1 MGSEVTFVGFDLAFV
16 DGRVA
21 ETESL
26 LDCSSSTGPTRSLV
40 VVKNLPRS
48 SARVAAE
55 APWRDVPLTM
65 VTLPILDGSCV

>member
-1 MGSEVTFVGFDLAFV
+1 MAFDLVVV

-26 LDCSSSTGPTRSLV
+26 LDWSYSAGPTRSLV
-40 VVKNLPRS
+40 VMNLLRS

-65 VTLPILDGSCV
+65 VTLAILDGSCV